1 MALSGHSHL
10 LPSSRPNRDE
20 ERGPPPGALQGDD
33 VPLDYYED
41 GYPKLPACLDRRRII
56 LAKAA

>member
-1 MALSGHSHL
+1 MSSADRLRGLSK
-10 LPSSRPNRDE
+10 
-20 ERGPPPGALQGDD
+20 GDD

-41 GYPKLPACLDRRRII
+41 GYSKLPACLYRRRII